1 MAPDREPP
9 RPRRHCRRRPRSIEE
24 SIFPDGLLIDV
35 VLLGKELQASAVRA
49 ARRAGGVGLR
59 RATFAPALD
68 RSPLRHQHAGADR
81 HRHDGDHA
89 RHGGQ
94 SEYVPDLL
102 RRHSANDARLRHE
115 GAVRHTRRRAF
126 RAVDAHILR
135 GLAGHHHGC
144 GRMGHEGKR
153 RRRSANIG
161 VGVGAVLDLRH
172 EVGRALKWLLEDR
185 AFDDFAWRK
194 GKRLGGSPACSQ
206 PQGPSRTRCYPR
218 ALTLRSTSPSH
229 ACCPPNPPPPAGK
242 IEA

>member
-1 MAPDREPP
+1 MPP
-9 RPRRHCRRRPRSIEE
+9 LPQPSICR
-24 SIFPDGLLIDV
+24 
-35 VLLGKELQASAVRA
+35 
-49 ARRAGGVGLR
+49 
-59 RATFAPALD
+59 
-68 RSPLRHQHAGADR
+68 PLRHQHAGADR

-94 SEYVPDLL
+94 SEHVPDLL

-153 RRRSANIG
+153 RRRSANIS

-194 GKRLGGSPACSQ
+194 GKRLGGSPACSNRKAQ
-206 PQGPSRTRCYPR
+206 AERDATRERYPCAPRPQATHAVPPTRRPRQAKSR
-218 ALTLRSTSPSH
+218 LR
-229 ACCPPNPPPPAGK
+229 G
-242 IEA
+242 